1 MSKRKL
7 LSIFLLILISGFLY
21 QFEISIHLVESNEN
35 NNCLNSFSIKPN
47 LINNRAKS
55 NEYLI
60 IGHAY
65 GNHSG
70 SNKGISDKVLKYFE
84 SLDKKNNIILTGD
97 FVRSGSKEDLLLV
110 KKQVESYFKTG
121 MFAVG
126 NHEIKTNQNNYYD
139 VFEND
144 LFMISENKVDLVVAN
159 FSTINWLPKI
169 SDQNKINAFI
179 NSSENEIIVLF
190 SHQIFWE
197 NMTNKTPKKNGPD
210 LLETELTENMLDWL
224 NIGNKK
230 LIIIS
235 GDYGLNSDEIFCEQS
250 NEGNI
255 LFIANGIY
263 ENDND
268 KLIRLNNYDSGFY
281 FEEVNLP

>member
-144 LFMISENKVDLVVAN
+144 LL
-159 FSTINWLPKI
+159 
-169 SDQNKINAFI
+169 
-179 NSSENEIIVLF
+179 
-190 SHQIFWE
+190 
-197 NMTNKTPKKNGPD
+197 
-210 LLETELTENMLDWL
+210 
-224 NIGNKK
+224 
-230 LIIIS
+230 
-235 GDYGLNSDEIFCEQS
+235 
-250 NEGNI
+250 
-255 LFIANGIY
+255 
-263 ENDND
+263 
-268 KLIRLNNYDSGFY
+268 
-281 FEEVNLP
+281 